1 MHDCRAAEVCIFHTV
16 GKVFVL
22 LFGDGLERLV
32 SVPGPG
38 SYVSFSVE
46 GATVRPG
53 ATPSCPG
60 AV

>member
-1 MHDCRAAEVCIFHTV
+1 M
-16 GKVFVL
+16 L

-38 SYVSFSVE
+38 SYVLFSVE